1 MSDDGKKKDAGRFSV
16 LFFVVLIVAGYF
28 AWQHY
33 KKMPETAEEA
43 VERTVSAAPL
53 IEREAEV
60 EKNYIGYVTPVHDV
74 SVRPYIS
81 GFVDEIRVKGGS
93 EVKAGDVMV
102 IIDQAEYKAKL
113 DAAKAAV
120 AQAEASFNNSSVY
133 YQRMQKAGARA
144 VSKTEL
150 DNAKASFLSAE
161 AALEQ
166 DKAALAEA
174 QVNYDY
180 TVIRATI
187 DGVVGDVPLS
197 KGDYVSPE
205 NVLLT
210 VIQYNPI
217 RVVFSIT
224 DKDYLEEAG
233 RPEMFA
239 DETLRLKLADGAVYP
254 QAGTF
259 GYVDNQIDKSTNSIA
274 VYADFANPDKRL
286 VANAYVN
293 VLVEKKYRGMIVRK
307 DLVYIEPDGSYIYV
321 AGANG
326 VVKTAVN
333 ILSEYGNN
341 NYILKNTF
349 TPGESIVLDKMGA
362 GDEGHKFKIVMEGAA
377 AAGEKN

>member
-144 VSKTEL
+144 GSKTEL

-166 DKAALAEA
+166 AKAALAEA

>member
-1 MSDDGKKKDAGRFSV
+1 M
-16 LFFVVLIVAGYF
+16 
-28 AWQHY
+28 
-33 KKMPETAEEA
+33 
-43 VERTVSAAPL
+43 
-53 IEREAEV
+53 
-60 EKNYIGYVTPVHDV
+60 TPVHDV

-166 DKAALAEA
+166 AKAALAEA

-293 VLVEKKYRGMIVRK
+293 VLVEKKIPRHDRAQGSGLYRTGRQLYLCGRCKRGGK
-307 DLVYIEPDGSYIYV
+307 DSG
-321 AGANG
+321 
-326 VVKTAVN
+326 
-333 ILSEYGNN
+333 
-341 NYILKNTF
+341 
-349 TPGESIVLDKMGA
+349 
-362 GDEGHKFKIVMEGAA
+362 
-377 AAGEKN
+377 